1 MIRKFRAVC
10 GLALATVRH
19 ERTRTV
25 LAVLGVALA
34 VLATTLLG
42 SVGYGVVETG
52 QEKFDASGRDLWIT
66 GGPVR
71 ITPGG
76 LGGFES
82 QLVGAHGVAANISAR
97 ERVRSAV
104 PLAFQTVYAG
114 TDPDDVETYLA
125 VGVPGAGGSSVQVTE
140 GRGFA
145 RGGGVHYAGGTYEGN
160 FTHEALVDPRT
171 RTALNASVNDTLY
184 VGGTVLGASDHPY
197 EVVGVTPTF
206 SRFLG
211 APTVVVPLAELQ
223 SLSGTASA
231 DRASMITVNL
241 VDGADSAAVA
251 AELEEE
257 YPQLDVRTNQEQLRS
272 VVAQRAMVVLAGGA
286 LVVLAVLG
294 GAALTLNLLSLHV
307 YQQRRTLAA
316 VRATGVSARTLVGI
330 VAGQG
335 VIIGALGGVLGV
347 ALTPPLAAA
356 LNVLAYEIVGF
367 EGLVRVPSWALLTG
381 AALAL
386 VIGTLSAAVS
396 GWRVARADPL
406 DALR

>member
-1 MIRKFRAVC
+1 MIAKFRAVA

-19 ERTRTV
+19 DRARTV

-52 QEKFDASGRDLWIT
+52 QEKFDASGRDLWVT

-71 ITPGG
+71 IAPGG
-76 LGGFES
+76 VGGFES
-82 QLVGAHGVAANISAR
+82 QLVDAHGVATEINER
-97 ERVRSAV
+97 EDVRTAV

-114 TDPDDVETYLA
+114 TDPRELETYLA
-125 VGVPGAGGSSVQVTE
+125 VGVPGAGGRNVQVVE
-140 GRGFA
+140 GRGFS
-145 RGGGVHYAGGTYEGN
+145 RGGGVHYAGGNYTGN

-171 RTALNASVNDTLY
+171 KTALNASVNDTLY
-184 VGGTVLGASDHPY
+184 VGGTTLGAREHPY

-211 APTVVVPLAELQ
+211 APTIVVPLSELQ
-223 SLSGTASA
+223 TLTGAASA

-241 VDGADSAAVA
+241 EDGADPETVA
-251 AELEEE
+251 AALEET
-257 YPQLDVRTNQEQLRS
+257 YPELDVRTNQEQLQS
-272 VVAQRAMVVLAGGA
+272 VVAQRALVVLAGGA

-335 VIIGALGGVLGV
+335 VIIGALGGLVGV
-347 ALTPPLAAA
+347 ALTPPLARV
-356 LNVLAYEIVGF
+356 LNALAYQVVGF
-367 EGLVRVPSWALLTG
+367 EGLVRVPPWALLAG
-381 AALAL
+381 GALAL

-406 DALR
+406 AALR